1 MLQIQIASSVVNS
14 LRSEYYDTDSLTD
27 LKLTRIDST
36 VNFSWGTGSSSST
49 TGSDS
54 FLVRWTGQVQPKTSG
69 NYTFF
74 TQADDGVR
82 LWVSGRQLINDWEDG
97 GVVAERRGTI
107 RLTAGQKY
115 DIKLEYFAAD
125 RQAVAKLLWSGL
137 SQAKQLI
144 P

>member
-54 FLVRWTGQVQPKTSG
+54 FLVRWDRYSPKLPVTTRFLPRRMTESG
-69 NYTFF
+69 C
-74 TQADDGVR
+74 G
-82 LWVSGRQLINDWEDG
+82 
-97 GVVAERRGTI
+97 
-107 RLTAGQKY
+107 
-115 DIKLEYFAAD
+115 
-125 RQAVAKLLWSGL
+125 
-137 SQAKQLI
+137 
-144 P
+144 